1 MKHLILFNKEY
12 GPVILQSYDRS
23 VDDMSNDFTDK
34 MSDEDIASFISRN
47 TGCGIERAK
56 AIVKEANILNSN
68 VVKNDLRQLEFDIKC
83 LVEKFIEKHE
93 IYPYGDIDID
103 KKPFTFDVVV
113 RLNIRE

>member
-12 GPVILQSYDRS
+12 GPVILQSYDKS

-34 MSDEDIASFISRN
+34 MSDKDIASFISRN
-47 TGCGIERAK
+47 TGCGIERAM
-56 AIVKEANILNSN
+56 AIVQEVKALNSD
-68 VVKNDLRQLEFDIKC
+68 VVKNDLRQLEFDIKG
-83 LVEKFIEKHE
+83 LVEKFIEKHK

-103 KKPFTFDVVV
+103 KKPFTSDVVV